1 MDTRQ
6 FEQKPSVQ
14 SYSSFDSY
22 VIQDEHDGNLS
33 IHQLKEK
40 PFFSFQEAKDQN
52 AEANL
57 NTNGK
62 NNQHK
67 QKQPYETVQDLLY
80 TEEKLELPSQQL
92 KQIPKLQQNF
102 VNIKLL
108 NLSQNQLTTVP
119 PQIMRMTN
127 LQKLILSSN
136 QINVLPI
143 FLQTLKYLEYLDM
156 QDNLVKVFNINPP
169 ELKYLNLSN
178 NYIEQLYFPNLE
190 HLCIQMNCFTVV
202 PKGFHKVL
210 YGMQY
215 FEFDWFKY
223 CKPALPM
230 KINFEKYQH
239 IKDKLISMLQSTSLT
254 FETFVKLL
262 SISEPNFYQTD
273 YKYRNLF
280 FSAGSSN
287 EIGILY
293 SLIQIIPEQI
303 NNLDFDQNTPLSACY
318 NEGKA
323 RSVKVLRSLGG
334 KFAPQSIHVICQRVD
349 LAFFKILLNLNEED
363 NSTTHHTDLNLI
375 HFRNVDGNTPLHQL
389 FMNYSKSPDAKVMA
403 DVLLSLGADP
413 NGENNE
419 GWTPLDLAV
428 RKGQINSI
436 QYAVEY
442 NKRLFQLRSHQQL
455 FDFQKKSGQSEW
467 SLGHVAAS
475 VGNIDILELLSQINI
490 DIFQVSKC
498 NRLPRHLAIQSLT
511 MLKNMRKLEKR
522 WIIKRVLHDSVS
534 VSQTEKNVYQMK
546 NQIEKNMTKKHQ
558 NIAQKLI
565 ENEDDNID
573 IDFDIED
580 NSFRIASESSIKD
593 VVTESAPIF
602 QRLANKE
609 VTRMQLEKQNMS
621 TLDTTDFADHLPE
634 IQKLL
639 RNHNYEVALQK
650 LKYAL
655 LSDMLPLSE
664 RLKYKDYIQM
674 IQFKMK
680 YSKVEMQSYL
690 RSSLNLTLSE
700 FQFKGIPLDQKSKL
714 IKELVSLNKDQ
725 SRNEAS
731 KIQFHIEK
739 MQLVC
744 QNPLLHQDLL
754 AKDLATINELRQ
766 KLSNNLIYDIA
777 NYAESIYQLNDQ
789 IYYWIN
795 TNHGRCEKLLIKSN
809 IPNLVNYE
817 CLQKMRFVKKAKSRD
832 KDYDNIE
839 QDMIEPESSIS
850 SYQQFTY
857 IITPFQNSKRF

>member
-1 MDTRQ
+1 MDRRQ
-6 FEQKPSVQ
+6 CEQKPSVL

-52 AEANL
+52 GETNL
-57 NTNGK
+57 NVNGK

-67 QKQPYETVQDLLY
+67 QKQPYETDSLY
-80 TEEKLELPSQQL
+80 TEEKLELPCQQL
-92 KQIPKLQQNF
+92 RQIPKLQQNL

-143 FLQTLKYLEYLDM
+143 FLQTLKFLEYLDM
-156 QDNLVKVFNINPP
+156 QDNLIKVFNVNPP

-190 HLCIQMNCFTVV
+190 HLCIQMNCFTLI

-239 IKDKLISMLQSTSLT
+239 IKDKLISILQTTSLN
-254 FETFVKLL
+254 FESFVKLL
-262 SISEPNFYQTD
+262 SLSEPNFSQTD

-280 FSAGSSN
+280 FQAGSSN
-287 EIGILY
+287 EIGILH
-293 SLIQIIPEQI
+293 SLTQIIPEHI
-303 NNLDFDQNTPLSACY
+303 NSLDFDQNTPLSACY
-318 NEGKA
+318 IEGKT

-334 KFAPQSIHVICQRVD
+334 KFAPQTIHAICQRVD
-349 LAFFKILLNLNEED
+349 LAFFKMILNLNEED
-363 NSTTHHTDLNLI
+363 NSITQHTDLNLI
-375 HFRNVDGNTPLHQL
+375 NFRNIDGNTPLHQL
-389 FMNYSKSPDAKVMA
+389 FMNYSKSPDAKEMA
-403 DVLLSLGADP
+403 NILLILDADP
-413 NGENNE
+413 NSENNE

-428 RKGQINSI
+428 RKGQISAI
-436 QYAVEY
+436 QYAIEY
-442 NKRLFQLRSHQQL
+442 NKRLYHLRSHQQL
-455 FDFQKKSGQSEW
+455 FDFEKKSGISEW

-490 DIFQVSKC
+490 DLFQVSRC

-522 WIIKRVLHDSVS
+522 QIIRNVLHETVS

-546 NQIEKNMTKKHQ
+546 NQIEKNMNKKHL

-565 ENEDDNID
+565 ENDDDN
-573 IDFDIED
+573 FDLDD
-580 NSFRIASESSIKD
+580 NSLRIASESSIKD
-593 VVTESAPIF
+593 IASESAPIF

-609 VTRMQLEKQNMS
+609 ITRMQIEKQNMS
-621 TLDTTDFADHLPE
+621 TLDTTDFADHMPE

-639 RNHNYEVALQK
+639 RNHNYEIALQK

-664 RLKYKDYIQM
+664 RLKYKDYLQV

-680 YSKVEMQSYL
+680 YSKVEMQQYL
-690 RSSLNLTLSE
+690 RNSLNLNLSE
-700 FQFKGIPLDQKSKL
+700 FQFKGIPSDQKSKI
-714 IKELVSLNKDQ
+714 IKELINLIKDQ
-725 SRNEAS
+725 SKNEAS
-731 KIQFHIEK
+731 KISFHIEK

-744 QNPLLHQDLL
+744 QNPLLHQELL
-754 AKDLATINELRQ
+754 AKDLTTINELRQ
-766 KLSNNLIYDIA
+766 RLSNNLIYDIA
-777 NYAESIYQLNDQ
+777 NYAESIFQLNDQ

-795 TNHGRCEKLLIKSN
+795 TSSGRYEKILIKSN
-809 IPNLVNYE
+809 IPNIINYE
-817 CLQKMRFVKKAKSRD
+817 CLQKMKFIKKIKPRE

>member
-1 MDTRQ
+1 MDNRQ
-6 FEQKPSVQ
+6 IEQKPSVQ

-40 PFFSFQEAKDQN
+40 PYFSFQEAKDQN
-52 AEANL
+52 GDANL
-57 NTNGK
+57 NINGK

-67 QKQPYETVQDLLY
+67 QKQPYETIQDLLY

-156 QDNLVKVFNINPP
+156 QDNLIKVFNINPP
-169 ELKYLNLSN
+169 ELKYLNLSI

-190 HLCIQMNCFTVV
+190 HLCIQMNCFTII

-239 IKDKLISMLQSTSLT
+239 IKDKLISILQTTSLT

-280 FSAGSSN
+280 FQAGSSN

-318 NEGKA
+318 NEGKT

-349 LAFFKILLNLNEED
+349 LIFFKIILNLNEED
-363 NSTTHHTDLNLI
+363 NSITQHTDLNLI
-375 HFRNVDGNTPLHQL
+375 NFRNIDGNTPLHHL
-389 FMNYSKSPDAKVMA
+389 FMNYTKSPDAKEIA
-403 DVLLSLGADP
+403 DILLYLGADP

-428 RKGQINSI
+428 RKGQISSI
-436 QYAVEY
+436 QYAAEY
-442 NKRLFQLRSHQQL
+442 NKRLYQLRSHQQL
-455 FDFQKKSGQSEW
+455 FDFQKKSGINEW

-475 VGNIDILELLSQINI
+475 VGNNEILELLSQINI

-522 WIIKRVLHDSVS
+522 WIIKNVLHDSIS
-534 VSQTEKNVYQMK
+534 ISQTEKNVYQMK
-546 NQIEKNMTKKHQ
+546 NQIEKNMNKKHQ

-565 ENEDDNID
+565 ENEDDNFD
-573 IDFDIED
+573 IDD
-580 NSFRIASESSIKD
+580 NSLRIASESSIKD
-593 VVTESAPIF
+593 VASESAPIF

-609 VTRMQLEKQNMS
+609 MTRMQLEKQNMS
-621 TLDTTDFADHLPE
+621 NLDSTDFADHLPE

-639 RNHNYEVALQK
+639 RNHNYELALQK

-664 RLKYKDYIQM
+664 RLKYKDYIQV

-690 RSSLNLTLSE
+690 RNSLNLNLSE
-700 FQFKGIPLDQKSKL
+700 FQFKGIPIDQKSKM
-714 IKELVSLNKDQ
+714 IRELLSLVKDQ
-725 SRNEAS
+725 QRNETS

-754 AKDLATINELRQ
+754 VKDLTTINELRQ
-766 KLSNNLIYDIA
+766 RLSNNLIYDIN
-777 NYAESIYQLNDQ
+777 NYAESIFQLNDQ

-795 TNHGRCEKLLIKSN
+795 TNSGRCEKILIKSN
-809 IPNLVNYE
+809 IPNIINYE
-817 CLQKMRFVKKAKSRD
+817 CLQKMRFVKKIKPRD

>member
-1 MDTRQ
+1 MDNRQ
-6 FEQKPSVQ
+6 NEQKPSVL

-22 VIQDEHDGNLS
+22 AIQDEHDGNLS

-52 AEANL
+52 GETNL
-57 NTNGK
+57 NVNGK

-67 QKQPYETVQDLLY
+67 QKQPYETDSLY

-92 KQIPKLQQNF
+92 RQIPKLQQNL

-136 QINVLPI
+136 QINILPI

-156 QDNLVKVFNINPP
+156 QDNLIKVFNINPP

-190 HLCIQMNCFTVV
+190 HLCIQMNCFSTI

-239 IKDKLISMLQSTSLT
+239 IKDKLISILQTTSLS
-254 FETFVKLL
+254 FEGFVKLL
-262 SISEPNFYQTD
+262 SISEPNFSQTD

-280 FSAGSSN
+280 FQAGSSN
-287 EIGILY
+287 EIGILQN
-293 SLIQIIPEQI
+293 LMQIIPEQI

-318 NEGKA
+318 IETKT

-334 KFAPQSIHVICQRVD
+334 KFAPQTIHVICQRVD
-349 LAFFKILLNLNEED
+349 LVFFKIILNLNEED
-363 NSTTHHTDLNLI
+363 NSITQNTDLNLI
-375 HFRNVDGNTPLHQL
+375 NFRNIDGNTPLHQL
-389 FMNYSKSPDAKVMA
+389 FMNYSKGPDAKEMA
-403 DVLLSLGADP
+403 NLLLLLDADP
-413 NGENNE
+413 NSENNE

-428 RKGQINSI
+428 RKGQVSAI
-436 QYAVEY
+436 QYAAEY
-442 NKRLFQLRSHQQL
+442 NKRLYQLRSHQQL
-455 FDFQKKSGQSEW
+455 FDFQKKSGISEW

-475 VGNIDILELLSQINI
+475 VGNIEILELLSQINI
-490 DIFQVSKC
+490 DLFQVSKC
-498 NRLPRHLAIQSLT
+498 NRLPKHLAIQSLT

-522 WIIKRVLHDSVS
+522 QIIRNVLHESVQ
-534 VSQTEKNVYQMK
+534 VTQTEKNVFQMK
-546 NQIEKNMTKKHQ
+546 NQIEKNMNKKHL

-573 IDFDIED
+573 IDD
-580 NSFRIASESSIKD
+580 SSLRIASESSIKD
-593 VVTESAPIF
+593 IASESAPIF

-609 VTRMQLEKQNMS
+609 ITRMQLEKQNMS
-621 TLDTTDFADHLPE
+621 TLDTTDFADHMPE

-639 RNHNYEVALQK
+639 RNHNYDLALQK

-664 RLKYKDYIQM
+664 RLKYKDYLQV

-680 YSKVEMQSYL
+680 YSKVEMQTYL
-690 RSSLNLTLSE
+690 RNSMNLNLSE
-700 FQFKGIPLDQKSKL
+700 FQFKGIPQDQKSKIIREL
-714 IKELVSLNKDQ
+714 INVNKDQ
-725 SRNEAS
+725 SKNETS

-744 QNPLLHQDLL
+744 QNPQLHQDLL
-754 AKDLATINELRQ
+754 VKDLITINELRQ
-766 KLSNNLIYDIA
+766 RLSNNLIYDIT
-777 NYAESIYQLNDQ
+777 NYAESIFYLNDQ

-795 TNHGRCEKLLIKSN
+795 TNYGKCEKILIKSN
-809 IPNLVNYE
+809 IPNIINYE
-817 CLQKMRFVKKAKSRD
+817 CLQKMKFIKKIKPRE